1 MGQSQPTEEGSGPC
15 LDPSKSYKQYNIQ
28 FNKMEYIN
36 ISKQILKGR
45 RQLIKRKM
53 EGRGVFVN
61 VKKRKEEKEENYQ
74 EYCQRREQEEKVR
87 KEKEKLKKEKEKIQP
102 AEDPEEEETYQ
113 PSTAQLFYDIS
124 ESGQLPFA
132 TENNMSLYLLC
143 AS

>member
-1 MGQSQPTEEGSGPC
+1 MTNHFYAGLKVAQKAKNGERLQM
-15 LDPSKSYKQYNIQ
+15 PSFHSSIRNRKEDEWIDQYSVQ
-28 FNKMEYIN
+28 QDGMEYII

-87 KEKEKLKKEKEKIQP
+87 
-102 AEDPEEEETYQ
+102 
-113 PSTAQLFYDIS
+113 
-124 ESGQLPFA
+124 
-132 TENNMSLYLLC
+132 
-143 AS
+143 